1 MGTRRAGNQIWPS
14 SVQTVSAM
22 VREKTEVAAVCDVCR
37 GRQQID
43 LPALLAKVGP
53 DYSLI
58 NRRCRCRITPGCKG
72 WNTFRYLWGVYR
84 GLYDDAKSQR
94 WLLLGE
100 KSRREMTRL
109 IREAGLEREERR
121 ARERR

>member
-1 MGTRRAGNQIWPS
+1 
-14 SVQTVSAM
+14 M
-22 VREKTEVAAVCDVCR
+22 VRENAEVAAVCDRCK

-58 NRRCRCRITPGCKG
+58 NRRCRCRITPGCTG

-84 GLYDDAKSQR
+84 GLYDDATSER
-94 WLLLGE
+94 WILLGE

-109 IREAGLEREERR
+109 IREAGREREEKRV
-121 ARERR
+121 RERR

>member
-14 SVQTVSAM
+14 SVQTVGAM
-22 VREKTEVAAVCDVCR
+22 VREKAEVAAVCDLCR

-53 DYSLI
+53 EYSLI

-84 GLYDDAKSQR
+84 GLYDDRAQER
-94 WLLLGE
+94 WLLSGDQ
-100 KSRREMTRL
+100 SRRRMTEL
-109 IREAGLEREERR
+109 IREAGLEREEKRL
-121 ARERR
+121 RERR